1 MQPDLPPETPTTA
14 REWGLYSSL
23 ILSLVFFI
31 SSAKDW
37 NRVFCAKCQGDAFD
51 IQKRYFFGEPEPTHD
66 DHYVNMF
73 IDAMVRR
80 G

>member
-1 MQPDLPPETPTTA
+1 MHERGVSTVVLFF
-14 REWGLYSSL
+14 LSS
-23 ILSLVFFI
+23 
-31 SSAKDW
+31 SSFHPGKIKI
-37 NRVFCAKCQGDAFD
+37 VFCAKCQGDAFD